1 MTSGLNR
8 RQLLKRIGAA
18 TLGVVTPKLLKGE
31 RLKEPFKVTEKAI
44 SADILVVGGGT
55 AGVIA
60 AIQAG
65 RTGRKVILVE
75 NGSQLGGTITTG
87 GVSFPG
93 LHFAWGKQII
103 GGISW
108 ELIQEAVTLNG
119 DVLPNFSIPHGRQ
132 HWRHQVQLNGPL
144 YAILAEQK
152 CVEAGVDLRYYE
164 TPLRVEQDN
173 GNWKVQTIGKGVK
186 TEIIANQL
194 IDCTGNAYVAHLA
207 GFDLLQEEETQP
219 GTLMFRLGG
228 YDFDALDLEL
238 IKKRYEEAIEKKQLV
253 RAEFRGDIVGL
264 LRTKGDNIQHII
276 GADSS
281 TSQSHTLANIY
292 GRTSLFQHLKFI
304 RTLPGCKNTVLE
316 DMRTETAVRETY
328 RIVGEYQ
335 VSHNDYVTGVVFDD
349 AVSYSYY
356 PIDLHVI
363 DHGVTPRHLIEGV
376 VPTIPLRALIPK
388 NSRNF
393 LVAGRCISSD
403 RLANSA
409 LRVQSSCMAMGQAVG
424 AAAALACVSKKSPLE
439 VPISEVRQLIEE
451 HGGIIP
457 RV

>member
-1 MTSGLNR
+1 MTGINR
-8 RQLLKRIGAA
+8 REMLKTIGVAS
-18 TLGVVTPKLLKGE
+18 LGAVTPKLLKGDI
-31 RLKEPFKVTEKAI
+31 LKEPHKVTEETI
-44 SADILVVGGGT
+44 HTDILVVGGGT

-65 RTGRKVILVE
+65 RAGRKVVLVE
-75 NGSQLGGTITTG
+75 NGSQLGGTTTTG

-93 LHFAWGKQII
+93 IHFAWGKQII
-103 GGISW
+103 GGIGW
-108 ELIQEAVTLNG
+108 ELIQEAVALNG

-132 HWRHQVQLNGPL
+132 HWRHQVHLNGPL

-152 CVEAGVDLRYYE
+152 CLEARVMIRYYE
-164 TPLRVEQDN
+164 TPTQAAMDN
-173 GNWKVQTIGKGVK
+173 GNWRVETIGKGTR
-186 TEIIANQL
+186 TEIVANQV
-194 IDCTGNAYVAHLA
+194 IDCTGNAYVASLA
-207 GFDLLQEEETQP
+207 GFDLLREAETQP

-228 YDFDALDLEL
+228 YDFDTLDLDS
-238 IKKRYEEAIEKKQLV
+238 IEKKYKDAVEKGELV

-276 GADSS
+276 GADST
-281 TSQSHTLANIY
+281 TSQTHTMANIH
-292 GRTSLFQHLKFI
+292 GRTSLLKHLKFI
-304 RTLPGCKNTVLE
+304 RTLPGCENTVLE

-328 RIVGEYQ
+328 RINGEYQ
-335 VSHNDYVTGVVFDD
+335 VTHTDYVTGVVFDD

-363 DHGVTPRHLIEGV
+363 EHGVTPKHLVEGV

-393 LVAGRCISSD
+393 LVAGRSISSD

-409 LRVQSSCMAMGQAVG
+409 LRVQSSCMGMGQA
-424 AAAALACVSKKSPLE
+424 AAAAAVMANISNKSPLE
-439 VPISEVRQLIEE
+439 VPIGDIHRLLEE

>member
-1 MTSGLNR
+1 M
-8 RQLLKRIGAA
+8 LKTIGVAS
-18 TLGVVTPKLLKGE
+18 LGAVTPKLLKGDI
-31 RLKEPFKVTEKAI
+31 LKEPHKVTEETI
-44 SADILVVGGGT
+44 HTDILVVGGGT

-65 RTGRKVILVE
+65 RAGRKVVLVE
-75 NGSQLGGTITTG
+75 NGSQLGGTTTTG

-93 LHFAWGKQII
+93 IHFAWGKQII
-103 GGISW
+103 GGIGW
-108 ELIQEAVTLNG
+108 ELIQEAVALNG

-132 HWRHQVQLNGPL
+132 HWRHQVHLNGPL

-152 CVEAGVDLRYYE
+152 CLEARVMIRYYE
-164 TPLRVEQDN
+164 TPTQAAMDN
-173 GNWKVQTIGKGVK
+173 GNWRVETIGKG
-186 TEIIANQL
+186 TRAEIIANQV
-194 IDCTGNAYVAHLA
+194 IDCTGNAYVASLA
-207 GFDLLQEEETQP
+207 GFDLLREAETQP

-228 YDFDALDLEL
+228 YDFDTLDLDL
-238 IKKRYEEAIEKKQLV
+238 IEKKYKEAVEKGELV

-276 GADSS
+276 GADST
-281 TSQSHTLANIY
+281 TSQTHTMANIH
-292 GRTSLFQHLKFI
+292 GRTSLLKHLKFI
-304 RTLPGCKNTVLE
+304 RTLPGCENTVIE

-328 RIVGEYQ
+328 RINGEYQ
-335 VSHNDYVTGVVFDD
+335 VTHTDYVTGVVFDD

-363 DHGVTPRHLIEGV
+363 EHGVTPKHLVEGV
-376 VPTIPLRALIPK
+376 VPTVPLRALVPK
-388 NSRNF
+388 DSRNF
-393 LVAGRCISSD
+393 LVAGRSISSD

-409 LRVQSSCMAMGQAVG
+409 LRVQSSCMGMGQA
-424 AAAALACVSKKSPLE
+424 AAAAAVMANISNKSPLE
-439 VPISEVRQLIEE
+439 VPIGDIHRLLEE

>member
-1 MTSGLNR
+1 MTNLNR
-8 RQLLKRIGAA
+8 RDILKTIGAASLGAITPQLLKEDII
-18 TLGVVTPKLLKGE
+18 
-31 RLKEPFKVTEKAI
+31 KEPHKVTEETI
-44 SADILVVGGGT
+44 HTDILVVGGGT

-65 RTGRKVILVE
+65 RAGRKVVLVE
-75 NGSQLGGTITTG
+75 NGSQLGGTTTTG

-93 LHFAWGKQII
+93 IHFAWGKQII
-103 GGISW
+103 GGIGW
-108 ELIQEAVTLNG
+108 ELIQEAVALNG

-132 HWRHQVQLNGPL
+132 HWRHQVHLNGPL

-152 CVEAGVDLRYYE
+152 CLEARVMIRYYE
-164 TPLRVEQDN
+164 TPTQAAMDN
-173 GNWKVQTIGKGVK
+173 GNWRVETIGKG
-186 TEIIANQL
+186 TRAAITANQI
-194 IDCTGNAYVAHLA
+194 IDCTGNAYAAALA
-207 GFDLLQEEETQP
+207 GYDLLREAETQP

-228 YDFDALDLEL
+228 YDFENLDLDL
-238 IKKRYEEAIEKKQLV
+238 IEQRYKEAVDKGALV

-276 GADSS
+276 GADST
-281 TSQSHTLANIY
+281 TSQTHTLANIH
-292 GRTSLFQHLKFI
+292 GRTSLLKHLKFI
-304 RTLPGCKNTVLE
+304 RSLPGCENTVLE

-335 VSHNDYVTGVVFDD
+335 VTHTDYVTGVVFYD
-349 AVSYSYY
+349 AISYSYY

-376 VPTIPLRALIPK
+376 VPTIPLRALVPK
-388 NSRNF
+388 DSQNF

-409 LRVQSSCMAMGQAVG
+409 LRVQSSCMGMGQAAG
-424 AAAALACVSKKSPLE
+424 AAAALASMANTTPLE
-439 VPISEVRQLIEE
+439 VPISEIHQLIEE
-451 HGGIIP
+451 HGGIVP
-457 RV
+457 KA

>member
-1 MTSGLNR
+1 MTGINR
-8 RQLLKRIGAA
+8 REMLKTIGVAS
-18 TLGVVTPKLLKGE
+18 LGAVTPKLLKGDI
-31 RLKEPFKVTEKAI
+31 LKEPHKVTEETI
-44 SADILVVGGGT
+44 HTDILVVGGGT

-65 RTGRKVILVE
+65 RAGRKVVLVE
-75 NGSQLGGTITTG
+75 NGSQLGGTTTTG

-93 LHFAWGKQII
+93 IHFAWGKQII
-103 GGISW
+103 GGIGW
-108 ELIQEAVTLNG
+108 ELIQEAVALNG

-132 HWRHQVQLNGPL
+132 HWRHQVHLNGPL

-152 CVEAGVDLRYYE
+152 CLEARVMIRYYE
-164 TPLRVEQDN
+164 TPTQAAMDN
-173 GNWKVQTIGKGVK
+173 GNWRVETIGKGTR
-186 TEIIANQL
+186 TEIVANQV
-194 IDCTGNAYVAHLA
+194 IDCTGNAYVASLA
-207 GFDLLQEEETQP
+207 GFDLLREAETQP

-228 YDFDALDLEL
+228 YDFDTLDLDS
-238 IKKRYEEAIEKKQLV
+238 IEKKYKDAVEKGELV

-276 GADSS
+276 GADST
-281 TSQSHTLANIY
+281 TSQTHTMANIH
-292 GRTSLFQHLKFI
+292 GRTSLLKHLKFI
-304 RTLPGCKNTVLE
+304 RTLPGCENTVLE

-328 RIVGEYQ
+328 RINGEYQ
-335 VSHNDYVTGVVFDD
+335 VTHTDYVTGVVFDD

-363 DHGVTPRHLIEGV
+363 EHGVTPKHLVEGV

-393 LVAGRCISSD
+393 LVAGRSISSD

-409 LRVQSSCMAMGQAVG
+409 LRVQSSCMGMGQA
-424 AAAALACVSKKSPLE
+424 AAAAAVMANISNKSPLE
-439 VPISEVRQLIEE
+439 VPIGDIHRLLEE
-451 HGGIIP
+451 HRGIIP